1 MATSYPRRDSA
12 SGLWRL
18 SDITSN
24 KLTEGTWPS
33 SASTRGLSA
42 GGNTP
47 SKLEEIEYVTIA
59 STGNAT
65 EFGDTAATNIGG
77 NSLGGASASHGGIA

>member
-12 SGLWRL
+12 SGIWKI

-42 GGNTP
+42 GGDNP
-47 SKLEEIEYVTIA
+47 SNVNVIEYITVATA
-59 STGNAT
+59 GNAT
-65 EFGDTAATNIGG
+65 DFGDLTTLLGFQAGAASRTRGLWG
-77 NSLGGASASHGGIA
+77 